1 MVNKREQAKFE
12 RNLLKGLKDN
22 KEQIKNAL
30 EVVREFY
37 SDFDTRGYS
46 IIDILAKTWGEYT
59 MIFNIGQWSEEKA
72 QNTYD
77 YDLTIVNGD
86 GKVVYDESDGEL
98 PLGRVL
104 GRFREIKEPMTY

>member
-1 MVNKREQAKFE
+1 MVNKRKQAKLE
-12 RNLLKGLKDN
+12 KNLLKGFENN
-22 KEQIKNAL
+22 KEQVKTAL

-37 SDFDTRGYS
+37 SDLDTRGYS
-46 IIDILAKTWGEYT
+46 IIDVLAKTWGEYT
-59 MIFNIGQWSEEKA
+59 MIFNIGQWGEEKA

-86 GKVVYDESDGEL
+86 GEVVYDESNGEL

-104 GRFREIKEPMTY
+104 GRFREVNEPLTY